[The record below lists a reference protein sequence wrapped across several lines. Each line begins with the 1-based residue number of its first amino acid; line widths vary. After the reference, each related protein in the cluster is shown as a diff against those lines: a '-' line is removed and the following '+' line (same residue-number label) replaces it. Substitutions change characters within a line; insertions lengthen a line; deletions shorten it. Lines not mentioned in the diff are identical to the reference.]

1 MQPPRNTGKEGDEMF
16 KPIKV
21 IEVFL
26 GGGKV
31 GRLAYSS
38 ERRCL
43 FEYDPQWIQEGFS
56 ISPFYLP
63 LQSGVFTARN
73 EPFNG
78 MFGVF
83 NDSLP
88 DGCGQL
94 LTDCCMP
101 VTACHHSIT

>member
-1 MQPPRNTGKEGDEMF
+1 MKAWM
-16 KPIKV
+16 
-21 IEVFL
+21 
-26 GGGKV
+26 
-31 GRLAYSS
+31 
-38 ERRCL
+38 RRCL

-94 LTDCCMP
+94 LTDCCMQ